1 MFAAL
6 TLAQIATIA
15 VFRNREGGVFE
26 AQGHGQALNQTVAF
40 VRLLELYPPD
50 EADRLASA
58 FGSRFS
64 CAFVGREEPA
74 QGAMSDGERQLTS
87 MLRPMLHGLDAG
99 EPIASIGGDWS
110 PGARCPNQKAFTPTG
125 GHQGDGDGQGER
137 GDDRFAHW
145 LGVSIAVP
153 LAEGRWATLRNAI
166 EPPGG
171 WNQTSLLTFL
181 ASSLAVAAAAVFSV
195 QTQTGSL
202 RALADASERFGRGEE
217 VAPLRL
223 DGPSE
228 VAAASRAF
236 NTMRERLSRFLKDR
250 LRLLASVSHDLRT
263 PLTTL
268 RLKAEF
274 IDDEATREDI
284 VATIDEMITI
294 TEATLAFSRA
304 DATAEVTRKVDLVK
318 LADEIGEE
326 FRIAEHDVV
335 MLA

>member
-15 VFRNREGGVFE
+15 VFRNREGAVVE
-26 AQGHGQALNQTVAF
+26 ALGHGQALNQTVAF

-223 DGPSE
+223 EGPSE
-228 VAAASRAF
+228 VAPPRVHSIRCENGSAAS
-236 NTMRERLSRFLKDR
+236 
-250 LRLLASVSHDLRT
+250 
-263 PLTTL
+263 
-268 RLKAEF
+268 
-274 IDDEATREDI
+274 
-284 VATIDEMITI
+284 
-294 TEATLAFSRA
+294 
-304 DATAEVTRKVDLVK
+304 
-318 LADEIGEE
+318 
-326 FRIAEHDVV
+326 
-335 MLA
+335 